1 MSVLNSN
8 NQDFQKLIQSAQNGN
23 TKALETLIRQVQ
35 KTIYATFYH
44 LTDKKED
51 IADLTQETLLKM
63 AKYINTLKDV
73 SKFKSWINKIVSS
86 VFYNYMK
93 KNSHIQM
100 EFNEEYLNEIKDKFS
115 CSPGQKCFLNEI
127 NKLIRA
133 TVIAL
138 PHNLKITLILREFEG
153 LSYEDISKITNV
165 SLGTVKSR
173 IARARARLQKELKN
187 YI

>member
-63 AKYINTLKDV
+63 AKYIK
-73 SKFKSWINKIVSS
+73 
-86 VFYNYMK
+86 
-93 KNSHIQM
+93 
-100 EFNEEYLNEIKDKFS
+100 
-115 CSPGQKCFLNEI
+115 
-127 NKLIRA
+127 
-133 TVIAL
+133 
-138 PHNLKITLILREFEG
+138 
-153 LSYEDISKITNV
+153 ISKSIN
-165 SLGTVKSR
+165 SSDS
-173 IARARARLQKELKN
+173 
-187 YI
+187 